1 MLGCLRRREGGEA
14 TAGRKSKKKSI
25 RPAPQKPPLF
35 WNAGWLLFVCGN
47 AATFPDSIIL
57 LCFSHVAHPKMRPK
71 IKIKEAKK
79 RLNKER
85 LKLKSY
91 RSRLEKEALKPQH
104 SKSALGLVYLFDIL
118 PPLTSKKYTILESWC
133 VNQSSTP
140 SHLTSEFSLRKGDS
154 LLDLRQRLFLFGILK
169 LLCFTKGR

>member
-1 MLGCLRRREGGEA
+1 MRGCLRYLLSADITIDLPRENYTKVFKEEGG
-14 TAGRKSKKKSI
+14 GGGNGWKKIQKKSI

-79 RLNKER
+79 R
-85 LKLKSY
+85 
-91 RSRLEKEALKPQH
+91 
-104 SKSALGLVYLFDIL
+104 
-118 PPLTSKKYTILESWC
+118 
-133 VNQSSTP
+133 
-140 SHLTSEFSLRKGDS
+140 
-154 LLDLRQRLFLFGILK
+154 
-169 LLCFTKGR
+169 